1 MDSYVTNTGYD
12 KSNNFYVNFN
22 YEVLNGCK
30 YDCTGCAVETEGQK
44 DFTEDEALNFQW
56 LLRDMSKEFYQP
68 FIAFIGPT
76 DFLVAKNTVKFLSN
90 PEVIKMLQ
98 KYRRLSFITTYLQEG
113 NIDEVASVLNEHYAN
128 MELEINTVIQ
138 PEKIYSEGYLSVLK
152 KNMASVRAKLHKFDK
167 IRNFALF
174 NVFEE
179 GASRFKD
186 ALADY
191 NRMDQVIGAN
201 FDTTI
206 DFIFSFGRINNL
218 DASYFKER
226 CYQVADLFDEAVT
239 KDSKVRFSFG
249 KLTDS
254 LVERQYNYR
263 NGKFYYSPMLYER
276 YVGFEE
282 ELEIPMG
289 PDFWRSETFEEFEDE
304 IQEQA
309 FETLDQKEE
318 CAECEYMA
326 MCMERGIHKLMDI
339 YEGRQC
345 LVARKALDVI
355 NG

>member
-12 KSNNFYVNFN
+12 KSHTYYVNFN
-22 YEVLNGCK
+22 YEVLNGCN
-30 YDCTGCAVETEGQK
+30 YACTGCAVDIEGQDK
-44 DFTEDEALNFQW
+44 FTTEEAVKFQW
-56 LLRDMSKEFYQP
+56 LLSDMSKDMYQP

-76 DFLVAKNTVKFLSN
+76 DFLVSKNTVEFLSN

-98 KYRRLSFITTYLQEG
+98 KYRRLSFITTYLSQA
-113 NIDEVASVLNEHYAN
+113 NIDEVALVLNKHYSN

-138 PEKIYSEGYLSVLK
+138 PEKIYSEGYLSVIK
-152 KNMASVRAKLHKFDK
+152 KNMALVKEKLHKFDR

-174 NVFEE
+174 NVFED

-186 ALADY
+186 ALKDY
-191 NRMDQVIGAN
+191 NRMDEVIGDN

-206 DFIFSFGRINNL
+206 DFIFSFGRRNEL

-226 CYQVADLFDEAVT
+226 CYQIADLFDEAVA
-239 KDSKVRFSFG
+239 KDNQIRFSFG

-276 YVGFEE
+276 YVGFEP
-282 ELEIPMG
+282 ELEIPVVE
-289 PDFWRSETFEEFEDE
+289 WVSEEFEEYEDQVLDE
-304 IQEQA
+304 A
-309 FETLDQKEE
+309 FDTLENKEE
-318 CAECEYMA
+318 CGECQYMS

-345 LVARKALDVI
+345 LVAREALDVI

>member
-12 KSNNFYVNFN
+12 KSHTYYVNFN
-22 YEVLNGCK
+22 YEVLNGCS
-30 YDCTGCAVETEGQK
+30 YACTGCDVDINGQ
-44 DFTEDEALNFQW
+44 DSFSVDEAIQFQFLLN
-56 LLRDMSKEFYQP
+56 DMKKESYEP

-76 DFLVAKNTVKFLSN
+76 DFLIAENTLDFLRDK
-90 PEVIKMLQ
+90 EVMRMLK

-113 NIDEVASVLNEHYAN
+113 NIDEVAEVLNEHYSD

-138 PEKIYSEGYLSVLK
+138 PEKIYSNGYLSVLK
-152 KNMASVRAKLHKFDK
+152 RNMASVKAKLNKFDR

-174 NVFEE
+174 NVFED
-179 GASRFKD
+179 GASRFED
-186 ALADY
+186 ALKDY
-191 NRMDQVIGAN
+191 NKMDGVIGAH

-206 DFIFSFGRINNL
+206 DFIFSFGRRNEL
-218 DASYFKER
+218 DPSYFKER
-226 CYQVADLFDEAVT
+226 CYQVADLFDEAVL
-239 KDSKVRFSFG
+239 KDNQVRFSFG

-276 YVGFEE
+276 YVGFEP
-282 ELEIPMG
+282 ELEIPVSK
-289 PDFWRSETFEEFEDE
+289 WVSEEFEQYEDSVLDE
-304 IQEQA
+304 A
-309 FETLDQKEE
+309 FDTVNDKEE
-318 CAECEYMA
+318 CSECQYMS

-345 LVARKALDVI
+345 LVARKALDVV